1 MISRTRKIYNKLK
14 RSIKKNKYI
23 GGLTSMKGKYGF
35 FCNKSQWIKLLGEV
49 VENGKA
55 PSISNIDEKLSEKGY
70 RIENNTNILHFIGW
84 ENLTAIQK
92 RKYNSYKGKDE
103 LEKIVNLDNDNEI
116 QDALLSSI
124 FSRDKYDCCVVIHVE
139 QIKSN
144 KYIKLVEKE
153 IIVNIPK
160 EPTLSDELRELHNS
174 YSNTMKNMKKRQA
187 KQLKEMSNMTEKDN
201 FQQDIIRINKEM
213 SDKFNEQEKKIR
225 LKYKAQTA
233 NAEQIEDLST
243 DSNEQIHDVIIT
255 DDTTENDELIEEES
269 DLDDTTENHE
279 LIDEDEQLMAH
290 KIKIKQL
297 IKARDRDLSIN
308 KNLMFES
315 LLRKKTKLD
324 KENVKNH
331 YMILRNEIIESY
343 SQKIKN
349 IKKKYSKQQKNQLTA
364 IGVES
369 LGEHSIDNDEDDA
382 AVEDIQLSDDEHNS
396 NRQ

>member
-14 RSIKKNKYI
+14 RSIKKNNYI
-23 GGLTSMKGKYGF
+23 GGLTYMKGKYGF
-35 FCNKSQWIKLLGEV
+35 FCNKSEYKSLLGEV
-49 VENGKA
+49 VQNSKA

-70 RIENNTNILHFIGW
+70 RIENNTNTLYLIGW
-84 ENLTAIQK
+84 ENLTDAEK
-92 RKYNSYKGKDE
+92 RGKYSINYRGKHTLDN
-103 LEKIVNLDNDNEI
+103 IVNLDNDNEI
-116 QDALLSSI
+116 QDVLLSSI
-124 FSRDKYDCCVVIHVE
+124 FSKDKYDCCVVIHVE

-160 EPTLSDELRELHNS
+160 EPTLSDELRELHKSNF
-174 YSNTMKNMKKRQA
+174 NTMKDMKKRQA
-187 KQLKEMSNMTEKDN
+187 KKMLEMSNMTEKDN

-233 NAEQIEDLST
+233 NQEQIEDLST
-243 DSNEQIHDVIIT
+243 DSNQQIDSVIIP
-255 DDTTENDELIEEES
+255 DNTTENDELIEEGS
-269 DLDDTTENHE
+269 DLDDTIENHE
-279 LIDEDEQLMAH
+279 LIDQDKQLMAH

-297 IKARDRDLSIN
+297 IKARDRDLAIN

-324 KENVKNH
+324 KENEKKY

-349 IKKKYSKQQKNQLTA
+349 IKKKYSKQQKNELTA

-369 LGEHSIDNDEDDA
+369 LGEHSIDNDED
-382 AVEDIQLSDDEHNS
+382 AVEDIQLSDD
-396 NRQ
+396 